1 MLIEIPDV
9 LTRGQVLDIRERLS
23 RACFVDGALSAG
35 AQASGVKRNTEIAG
49 GELRMQLARDV
60 CSALASNHQFN
71 HFALPRRI
79 MVPIFSRYEVGM
91 TYGSHTDVALMGV
104 DVPEHATRTDLS
116 LTLFLSDPES
126 YDGGE
131 LVIQTH
137 VGENRFKL
145 PAGRCVVYPSHNL
158 HYVAPVSRG
167 VRLAAVTWVQ
177 SFVRADAQ
185 REVLFELCNLSELA
199 AGRDL
204 GREGTDMLFNIYHK
218 LTRMWADT

>member
-1 MLIEIPDV
+1 MLIEIPEV
-9 LTRGQVLDIRERLS
+9 LSRGQAQAIRGRLS
-23 RACFVDGALSAG
+23 GARFVDGGLSAG
-35 AQASGVKRNTEIAG
+35 AQAGKVKKNLEMAADSQ
-49 GELRMQLARDV
+49 RMALAQDV
-60 CSALASNHQFN
+60 CNALAQHPMFN

-137 VGENRFKL
+137 VGEHRFKL
-145 PAGRCVVYPSHNL
+145 PAGSCVVYPSHNL
-158 HYVAPVSRG
+158 HYVSPVTRG

-185 REVLFELCNLSELA
+185 REVLFELCNLSESLA
-199 AGRDL
+199 DQEL
-204 GREGTDMLFNIYHK
+204 GREEIDMLFNVYHK